1 MRIVFVFAL
10 VLTSAAAFSQTGY
23 KLEFKVKGWSD
34 SAVYLGH
41 YYGESH
47 YIKDTAQVKADG
59 TFTFQDK
66 APLPQGVYFLVRKGK
81 KGNNKIFD
89 IVMGSDQTFSMET
102 AAPEYILNMKVKGD
116 DDNRLFF
123 ENMV

>member
-10 VLTSAAAFSQTGY
+10 VLASATVFSQSGY

-34 SAVYLGH
+34 SAVFLGH
-41 YYGESH
+41 YYGEST

-66 APLPQGVYFLVRKGK
+66 TSLPQGVYFLVRKGK
-81 KGNNKIFD
+81 KGNSKMFD
-89 IVMGSDQTFSMET
+89 IVLGADQIFSMET
-102 AAPEYILNMKVKGD
+102 AAPEYVINMKVKG
-116 DDNRLFF
+116 
-123 ENMV
+123 